1 MMSVNKSHTYF
12 VPDVEIIDMV
22 AEHGF
27 AISIED
33 PIENPEQDW

>member
-1 MMSVNKSHTYF
+1 MSVNRSHTYL
-12 VPDVEIIDMV
+12 VPSIEIIDMV
-22 AEHGF
+22 AEQGF